1 MEKYIQDP
9 LAQVHL
15 RMVCTSTADL
25 AISDLRPSEMCVLVS
40 HPVNK
45 TYLFSISARSF
56 ARNDTLERHW
66 RTLFDWCRRAREEEP
81 DESNV
86 RMPPVSSHVL
96 RETCG
101 HVECGARGCLPRARL
116 NYTADLQ
123 SLSDSGLSHN
133 NPTRFFFASIFLDNT
148 PTITKSLCHNH
159 ACVYVVCARQAE
171 ARSIDHTSLPH
182 PRGPSARY
190 QEDRE

>member
-66 RTLFDWCRRAREEEP
+66 RTLFDWCRRAR
-81 DESNV
+81 
-86 RMPPVSSHVL
+86 
-96 RETCG
+96 G
-101 HVECGARGCLPRARL
+101 RA
-116 NYTADLQ
+116 
-123 SLSDSGLSHN
+123 
-133 NPTRFFFASIFLDNT
+133 
-148 PTITKSLCHNH
+148 
-159 ACVYVVCARQAE
+159 
-171 ARSIDHTSLPH
+171 
-182 PRGPSARY
+182 
-190 QEDRE
+190 